1 MKLTKARLQQIIKE
15 EISSLEEEDGTQA
28 SDEYHVSHPYH
39 GKPHRYSPDDRYYKE
54 AVRVL
59 EKVKET
65 YPNLVEMLTED
76 HFIQNLAND
85 ANSAGYGGRRFGYS
99 DAVKVLLEMLEKAHS
114 S

>member
-15 EISSLEEEDGTQA
+15 EIDEVQA
-28 SDEYHVSHPYH
+28 SDEYQVSHPYH
-39 GKPHRYSPDDRYYKE
+39 GKPHRYSPDDRSYKE

-65 YPNLVEMLTED
+65 YPNLVGLLNED
-76 HFIQNLAND
+76 HLIQNLAND

-99 DAVKVLLEMLEKAHS
+99 DAVEVLLEMLEKAHS

>member
-15 EISSLEEEDGTQA
+15 EIEGTQA

-39 GKPHRYSPDDRYYKE
+39 GKPHRYSPDDVWYKQ

-59 EKVKET
+59 EKVNET
-65 YPNLVEMLTED
+65 YPNLVGLLNED

-85 ANSAGYGGRRFGYS
+85 ANSASFGGRRLGYS
-99 DAVKVLLEMLEKAHS
+99 DALEVLLEMLEKAHS

>member
-1 MKLTKARLQQIIKE
+1 MKLTKARLQEIIKA
-15 EISSLEEEDGTQA
+15 EIEGTQA

-39 GKPHRYSPDDRYYKE
+39 GKPHRYSPNDRYYKE

-59 EKVKET
+59 EKVRET
-65 YPNLVEMLTED
+65 YPNLIGLLNED

-99 DAVKVLLEMLEKAHS
+99 DAVEVLLEMLEKAHS